1 MTLILSN
8 LIVPIPMFVMMR
20 LSSFY
25 KLLSNIYNLSSTYF
39 QQNNGTNTNPRSILE
54 KIILFKFEL
63 SRSYYII
70 LALTWKKN
78 FYWFILIGITA
89 SIGKTSRHVNVN
101 GLVQATLPLRHHV
114 LLKLLPQIPRVRY
127 AAYQHFP
134 RDRSRYAYLLDKP
147 QRQQNAN
154 VRMNALF

>member
-39 QQNNGTNTNPRSILE
+39 QQNNGTNTNPSSILE
-54 KIILFKFEL
+54 KTILFKFEL

-70 LALTWKKN
+70 LALT
-78 FYWFILIGITA
+78 
-89 SIGKTSRHVNVN
+89 
-101 GLVQATLPLRHHV
+101 
-114 LLKLLPQIPRVRY
+114 
-127 AAYQHFP
+127 
-134 RDRSRYAYLLDKP
+134 
-147 QRQQNAN
+147 
-154 VRMNALF
+154 

>member
-54 KIILFKFEL
+54 KTILFKFEL

-78 FYWFILIGITA
+78 FYWFILIGFTA
-89 SIGKTSRHVNVN
+89 SIGKTSRHINVS
-101 GLVQATLPLRHHV
+101 GHISILRHHV
-114 LLKLLPQIPRVRY
+114 LLRLLAQIPRVRY

-134 RDRSRYAYLLDKP
+134 RERSRYADLLDKL